1 MRQKV
6 TISRRDFLKST
17 AALPGIASIFGC
29 RVAAAKPVKKK
40 PNIIVVMAD
49 DISAMEFTN
58 NKKANELIKPT
69 YRDGWSL

>member
-17 AALPGIASIFGC
+17 AALPGIASIWVC

-40 PNIIVVMAD
+40 PNIILIMAD
-49 DISAMEFTN
+49 NISAMEFTN
-58 NKKANELIKPT
+58 NKKANEFIKPA
-69 YRDGWSL
+69 YRKGWTL